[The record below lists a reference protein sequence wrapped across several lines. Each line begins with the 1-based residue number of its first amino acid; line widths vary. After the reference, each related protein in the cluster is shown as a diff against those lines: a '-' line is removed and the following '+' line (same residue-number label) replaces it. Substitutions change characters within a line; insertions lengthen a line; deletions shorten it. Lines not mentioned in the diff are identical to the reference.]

1 MQFKMN
7 RFVLL
12 CSIFQFIQSTIAL
25 DDGISEFENNV
36 TSRRECWAKGGII
49 SNVWRN
55 SAGHQFCSVF
65 MFLSFS
71 ISALSALKMV
81 KVDGEFTVF
90 NLGKQI
96 DFPKNISDE
105 VKKAFEANQ
114 PAFLK
119 FDDQDGPN
127 WTPTLVNESVVCETV
142 LHYGCL
148 QDIVINTTDSLD
160 EFNRFDCAELHGNLI
175 ITGFGRGR
183 FATEKQPDFSKLKEI
198 TKIGRRL
205 IIESVQLD
213 QSLSF
218 DKLEQVGRHEENK
231 EFPSIRIV
239 SNSMQSIHFP
249 LLDTAECSSKPPI
262 NCVLTA
268 NNHNYSSPEK
278 SMEIKFRND
287 TLESIWISYVNL
299 DSDAEATKEAELEKE
314 KMDVQQKM
322 KDYKND
328 YIDWQEE
335 AFGEEASLV
344 MGIIGIILF
353 VAFPG
358 FSAFM
363 LVRGRRKP
371 DYNFK
376 EMEKADEKTQEEKKP
391 EVSKMAENKSSHNDD
406 LGSN

>member
-7 RFVLL
+7 CFVLL
-12 CSIFQFIQSTIAL
+12 CSIFIFVQSTIAL
-25 DDGISEFENNV
+25 DNGISEFENNV

-49 SNVWRN
+49 SNIWRN
-55 SAGHQFCSVF
+55 SA
-65 MFLSFS
+65 
-71 ISALSALKMV
+71 ALSALKMV

-96 DFPKNISDE
+96 DFPKIISDE
-105 VKKAFEANQ
+105 G
-114 PAFLK
+114 
-119 FDDQDGPN
+119 GPN
-127 WTPTLVNESVVCETV
+127 WTPTRVNESVVCETV

-175 ITGFGRGR
+175 ITGFSRGR

-268 NNHNYSSPEK
+268 NNHNYSSPGK